1 MLGLKHYLYSKCL
14 ICEWKERSTFQK
26 QQTYQNKVYLWPMF
40 SAHITS
46 TSFYFVFR
54 IFRQIEYSQ
63 RNQPKHIKHSPAR
76 EALELAHHYH
86 ALYTA
91 APPHSPVSISLWVF
105 FLQNI
110 FFLYYTL
117 LLLISSTFMMR
128 NILSPLFES
137 CKKERHRFRS
147 SGPCLIKSCDWSKI
161 NRKSSNPSQVC
172 SPLSLTYILAIN
184 IDSLFN
190 GAQRWNSEND
200 LIFYATILKR
210 CYLSFQKN
218 IKK

>member
-1 MLGLKHYLYSKCL
+1 MHY
-14 ICEWKERSTFQK
+14 I
-26 QQTYQNKVYLWPMF
+26 QQLH
-40 SAHITS
+40 HI
-46 TSFYFVFR
+46 
-54 IFRQIEYSQ
+54 
-63 RNQPKHIKHSPAR
+63 
-76 EALELAHHYH
+76 
-86 ALYTA
+86 
-91 APPHSPVSISLWVF
+91 PPFPFLSGF
-105 FLQNI
+105 FFLLQNI

-137 CKKERHRFRS
+137 CKKERHRFRR
-147 SGPCLIKSCDWSKI
+147 SGPRLIKSCDRSKI

-218 IKK
+218 KKNNIKSKFSRSEECNHGSLPRNVYWL